1 MCYFASFVF
10 SDTIGRSGMFCAV
23 SNALEQCKIEG
34 LVDVFQATKAVRT
47 HKPGAVTS
55 LVSTLSVVLSQ
66 MCCMVIVVK
75 GLVDRE
81 SNCVCI

>member
-1 MCYFASFVF
+1 MLFCFFRF

-55 LVSTLSVVLSQ
+55 LVRTLSFVSDVLA
-66 MCCMVIVVK
+66 VEYRRVK
-75 GLVDRE
+75 KLL
-81 SNCVCI
+81 